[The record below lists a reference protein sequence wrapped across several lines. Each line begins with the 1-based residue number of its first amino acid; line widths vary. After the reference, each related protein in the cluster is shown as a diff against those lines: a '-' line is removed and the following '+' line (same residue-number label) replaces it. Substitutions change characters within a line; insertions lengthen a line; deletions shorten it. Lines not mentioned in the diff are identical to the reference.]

1 MYTKT
6 ISVSHMPNATNSS
19 CRYQFLNFSIK
30 ISYLYGMSISLLDMN
45 PLNNDNDYNNN
56 NHSSPGKKIQ
66 FRASIKMTIALT
78 YLLAVKRIIF
88 Y

>member
-1 MYTKT
+1 
-6 ISVSHMPNATNSS
+6 
-19 CRYQFLNFSIK
+19 
-30 ISYLYGMSISLLDMN
+30 MSISLLDMN

-56 NHSSPGKKIQ
+56 NHSSPGMKIQ